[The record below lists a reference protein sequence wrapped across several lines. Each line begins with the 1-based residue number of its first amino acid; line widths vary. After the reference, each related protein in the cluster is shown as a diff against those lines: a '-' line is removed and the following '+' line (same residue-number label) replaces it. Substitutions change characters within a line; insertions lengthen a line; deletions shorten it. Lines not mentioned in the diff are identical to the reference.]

1 MNHSHNRSIDQKQL
15 TSTTLMGIMSPAEVW
30 YPATAEDADDA
41 AKDDGHIPPPIRF
54 ADDSKSW
61 WLAAVGGWNRAA
73 TAEDTALGAALL
85 VAEAADLRARMPAVR
100 ESMVAGSFVLSLA
113 SLAKAPEVQKFL
125 PDRRAGFSGN
135 PRKLAREQP
144 KTDRAVPT

>member
-1 MNHSHNRSIDQKQL
+1 MNHSHNRSIGQKQL

-41 AKDDGHIPPPIRF
+41 AEDDGHIPPPIRF

-100 ESMVAGSFVLSLA
+100 ESMVGLPAVALFLSPKLQKQVL
-113 SLAKAPEVQKFL
+113 
-125 PDRRAGFSGN
+125 DRRAEFRGKGVDGRTIFLEIS
-135 PRKLAREQP
+135 A
-144 KTDRAVPT
+144 

>member
-1 MNHSHNRSIDQKQL
+1 MNHSHNRSIDQEQL

-30 YPATAEDADDA
+30 YPATAEDAE
-41 AKDDGHIPPPIRF
+41 DDGHIPPPIRF
-54 ADDSKSW
+54 ADDSKS

-100 ESMVAGSFVLSLA
+100 ESMVGLPAVALFCSPKLQAEL
-113 SLAKAPEVQKFL
+113 QKL
-125 PDRRAGFSGN
+125 LDRRAEFRGKWVDG
-135 PRKLAREQP
+135 Q
-144 KTDRAVPT
+144 TDFLEISA

>member
-1 MNHSHNRSIDQKQL
+1 MNHSHNRSIGQKQL

-61 WLAAVGGWNRAA
+61 LAAVGGWNRAA

-85 VAEAADLRARMPAVR
+85 VAEATDLRARMPAVR
-100 ESMVAGSFVLSLA
+100 ESMVGLPAVALFCSPKL
-113 SLAKAPEVQKFL
+113 QKL
-125 PDRRAGFSGN
+125 LDRRAEFRGKWVDG
-135 PRKLAREQP
+135 Q
-144 KTDRAVPT
+144 TDFLEISA

>member
-1 MNHSHNRSIDQKQL
+1 
-15 TSTTLMGIMSPAEVW
+15 MGIMSPAEVW

-41 AKDDGHIPPPIRF
+41 AEDDGHIPPPIRF

-100 ESMVAGSFVLSLA
+100 ESMVGLPAVALFCSPKL
-113 SLAKAPEVQKFL
+113 QKL
-125 PDRRAGFSGN
+125 LDRRAEFRGKGVDGRTIFLEIS
-135 PRKLAREQP
+135 A
-144 KTDRAVPT
+144 

>member
-1 MNHSHNRSIDQKQL
+1 MNQSHNRSIDQKQL

-30 YPATAEDADDA
+30 YPATAEDAE
-41 AKDDGHIPPPIRF
+41 DDGHIPPPIRF

-100 ESMVAGSFVLSLA
+100 ESMVGLLRLPAVALFLSPKLLFF
-113 SLAKAPEVQKFL
+113 SSRSTRRVSGKRVDGRTIFL
-125 PDRRAGFSGN
+125 EISA
-135 PRKLAREQP
+135 
-144 KTDRAVPT
+144 